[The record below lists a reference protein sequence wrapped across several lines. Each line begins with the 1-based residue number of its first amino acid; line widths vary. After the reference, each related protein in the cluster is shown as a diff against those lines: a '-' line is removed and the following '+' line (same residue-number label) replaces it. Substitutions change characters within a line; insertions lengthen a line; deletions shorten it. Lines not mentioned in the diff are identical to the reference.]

1 MASHNR
7 SKFVIV
13 TICIQITTNVE
24 RLGYSECSCQS
35 LDLAKGVAKNNC
47 FLLPILIIEF
57 SFLNLFS
64 IFKNLNK
71 NFNKGVLLQIPL
83 NQK

>member
-47 FLLPILIIEF
+47 FFAPDLDNRIFISQSLLNFQEF
-57 SFLNLFS
+57 E
-64 IFKNLNK
+64 
-71 NFNKGVLLQIPL
+71 
-83 NQK
+83 